1 MRHPGR
7 FLLFAGA
14 ALSALAL
21 VILAVVFGHAPIGS
35 VLALAFLAIV
45 AVDSLGARLFGTR
58 GLASTGSTF
67 SNLTTALKRRY
78 DDKFLGAVGW
88 SKGPLGAMI
97 RKVAWSGSNPAFA
110 TRVGNSP
117 ARSATYA
124 TAASKSEDSTYGYT
138 RVNQFT
144 LDWYR
149 DYGRATI
156 DGLLLATAGD
166 KLGSFYDKF
175 VAQIDG
181 ILDATMHSF
190 CTKIYRGGYGA
201 IGQIDSSTTLAST
214 TLVLKTPEDVVLFE
228 KGMDIQFAQ
237 FENSGALRNS
247 GSVLTVIGVNITNSA
262 GSLVGTLTTNANI
275 NTVTGVAAND
285 YIFASGDRNNAA
297 SPVRTCVA
305 GLAAWGAIV
314 NNAYT
319 APSGGE
325 NFFGN
330 DRSTDSRLVFNYF
343 DGRGLSEEE
352 AVIKAAVEA
361 VRFGGKPRA
370 LFLNPTKYG
379 NLLVQGQARFRPISV
394 KGPYGVGFDGV
405 GVQTQMGEVQVY
417 PDLYCQ
423 RQFGWMLEMD
433 SLQVYGAGTSKIP
446 DFITADG
453 MKILR
458 QAADDGIE
466 CRVGYYGAAGCDAP
480 IHNTVIQFE

>member
-1 MRHPGR
+1 MRATK
-7 FLLFAGA
+7 LLFLVAT
-14 ALSALAL
+14 AL
-21 VILAVVFGHAPIGS
+21 VAAAVFIAPVPLLNKVG
-35 VLALAFLAIV
+35 LAFVGLV
-45 AVDSLGARLFGTR
+45 ALDSLGAAMFGSFH
-58 GLASTGSTF
+58 LASTGSTF
-67 SNLTTALKRRY
+67 ANLTTALKRRY

-97 RKVAWSGSNPAFA
+97 RKVAWSGSNPVFA

-149 DYGRATI
+149 DYSRATI

-181 ILDATMHSF
+181 IMDATMHSF
-190 CTKIYRGGYGA
+190 CTKVYRGGYGA
-201 IGQIDSSTTLAST
+201 IGQIDATTNLATT

-228 KGMDIQFAQ
+228 KGMDIQLAQ
-237 FENSGALRNS
+237 FENSGALRNA
-247 GSVLTVIGVNITNSA
+247 GAVLTITGVNISNTGGN
-262 GSLVGTLTTNANI
+262 LVGSLTTNVAI
-275 NTVTGVAAND
+275 STGIPAAASQD
-285 YIFASGDRNNAA
+285 YIFASGDRQNAA
-297 SPVRTCVA
+297 SPARTCLG
-305 GLAAWGAIV
+305 GLSAWGSVTNGAF
-314 NNAYT
+314 AT
-319 APSGGE
+319 PTGGE
-325 NFFGN
+325 NFYGN

-343 DGRGLSEEE
+343 DARGMSEEE

-361 VRFGGKPRA
+361 VRFGGKPKA

-379 NLLVQGQARFRPISV
+379 NMLVQGQSRFRPITV
-394 KGPYGVGFDGV
+394 KGPYGIGFEGV

-453 MKILR
+453 NKILR

-466 CRVGYYGAAGCDAP
+466 CRVGYYGSQGCDAP
-480 IHNTVIQFE
+480 IHNTTIQFE

>member
-1 MRHPGR
+1 MRRKPFG
-7 FLLFAGA
+7 FLV
-14 ALSALAL
+14 ALA
-21 VILAVVFGHAPIGS
+21 
-35 VLALAFLAIV
+35 AIV
-45 AVDSLGARLFGTR
+45 AAVIFAPVPFAQKLTLGFVGLVALDSLGGALWGASAR
-58 GLASTGSTF
+58 LASTGSTF
-67 SNLTTALKRRY
+67 TNLTTALKRRY

-97 RKVAWSGSNPAFA
+97 RKVAWSGSNPVFA

-124 TAASKSEDSTYGYT
+124 TAASKSEDSTYGFT

-201 IGQIDSSTTLAST
+201 IGQIDPSTTLAST

-228 KGMDIQFAQ
+228 KGMDIQLAQ
-237 FENSGALRNS
+237 FENSGALRS
-247 GSVLTVIGVNITNSA
+247 AGAVLTITGVNLSNTGGN
-262 GSLVGTLTTNANI
+262 LVGTLTTNVNI
-275 NTVTGVAAND
+275 STGIAAAALSD

-297 SPVRTCVA
+297 SPVRTCLG
-305 GLAAWGAIV
+305 GLAAWGSIA
-314 NNAYT
+314 NNAFA

-325 NFFGN
+325 NFYGN
-330 DRSTDSRLVFNYF
+330 DRSTDGRLVFNYF
-343 DGRGLSEEE
+343 DARGMSEEE
-352 AVIKAAVEA
+352 AIIKAAVEA
-361 VRFGGKPRA
+361 IRFGGKPKA

-379 NLLVQGQARFRPISV
+379 NLLIQGQARFRPITV

-453 MKILR
+453 NKILR

-466 CRVGYYGAAGCDAP
+466 CRVGYYGTHGCDAP
-480 IHNTVIQFE
+480 IHNTTIQFE

>member
-1 MRHPGR
+1 MRKIT
-7 FLLFAGA
+7 LLLAAVAVA
-14 ALSALAL
+14 ALVFIAHVPLQAKLAL
-21 VILAVVFGHAPIGS
+21 GFLGLV
-35 VLALAFLAIV
+35 AL
-45 AVDSLGARLFGTR
+45 DSLGGALFGAHR
-58 GLASTGSTF
+58 LAATGSTF

-97 RKVAWSGSNPAFA
+97 RKVAWSGSNPVFA

-190 CTKIYRGGYGA
+190 CTKVYRGGYGA
-201 IGQIDSSTTLAST
+201 IGQIDPSTTLAST

-228 KGMDIQFAQ
+228 KGMDIQLAQ
-237 FENSGALRNS
+237 FENSGALRS
-247 GSVLTVIGVNITNSA
+247 AGAVATITGVNLSNTGGN
-262 GSLVGTLTTNANI
+262 LVGTLTTSVNI
-275 NTVTGVAAND
+275 NTAIAAAALND

-297 SPVRTCVA
+297 SPVRTA
-305 GLAAWGAIV
+305 LGGLAAWGSIV
-314 NNAYT
+314 NGAFT
-319 APSGGE
+319 APTGGE
-325 NFFGN
+325 NFYGN

-343 DGRGLSEEE
+343 DARGMSEEE
-352 AVIKAAVEA
+352 AIIKAAVEA
-361 VRFGGKPRA
+361 IRFGGRPKA

-379 NLLVQGQARFRPISV
+379 NLLVQGQARFRPITV

-453 MKILR
+453 NKILR
-458 QAADDGIE
+458 QSADDGIE
-466 CRVGYYGAAGCDAP
+466 CRVGYYGSQGCDAP
-480 IHNTVIQFE
+480 IHNTTIQFE